1 MNNEQTHT
9 AMTTAQT
16 TTGIKMTDE
25 NIKVMISKVS
35 NREWSMTVRY
45 TTKDIRYNK
54 SYYQTKRD
62 AIDAAQ
68 RTFASYQNSA
78 VYQNAANRI

>member
-1 MNNEQTHT
+1 MNNEQTQT
-9 AMTTAQT
+9 AMTTTQT

-25 NIKVMISKVS
+25 NIKVMISKMS
-35 NREWSMTVRY
+35 AREWAVTTRY
-45 TTKDIRYNK
+45 ITKDIRYNK

-68 RTFASYQNSA
+68 RTFAVYQSSA